1 MPLESILRCWRS
13 DTRLAVYRRSRG
25 FLGAVLGVL
34 RYLGDAFIGRALI
47 CVHAFMH
54 LRSCVHA
61 SAFMRSC
68 ICVHAF
74 MHLRSYVHAPAFN
87 LSTLPTHPTPT
98 SQHRWP
104 DLHGAGH
111 RLLAQARTLACA
123 DHAPCMLAT
132 LARWQHKANTPCG
145 VCACVQ
151 RWLYQM
157 L

>member
-68 ICVHAF
+68 TCVHTF
-74 MHLRSYVHAPAFN
+74 MHLRSISPHSPHTPRRPASTAGPICTERGIACWRRLARSPAPTMRRAC
-87 LSTLPTHPTPT
+87 
-98 SQHRWP
+98 WP
-104 DLHGAGH
+104 
-111 RLLAQARTLACA
+111 RLLDGNTKRTHLAVCALACNA
-123 DHAPCMLAT
+123 GSIRCCSG
-132 LARWQHKANTPCG
+132 RS
-145 VCACVQ
+145 
-151 RWLYQM
+151 
-157 L
+157 